1 VVAVASDR
9 GIDALKESRMKSLWF
24 GLGLL
29 VLPGCVVGVEH
40 DHDSAPSTLTV
51 DWTIDGT
58 HNPSECR
65 QGDTP
70 SILIQ
75 VLARRDIAFER
86 EFDCEESSVTF
97 DISPGTYFVSATL
110 LDSRGDDATT
120 TVDSDDFDLLYDDDY
135 TVNIDFPADSFL

>member
-1 VVAVASDR
+1 VRYER
-9 GIDALKESRMKSLWF
+9 GIETLKESRMKSLLF

-40 DHDSAPSTLTV
+40 DHGSAPSTLTV

-75 VLARRDIAFER
+75 VLTRRDNVFER

-97 DISPGTYFVSATL
+97 DIAPGTYIVSATL
-110 LDSRGDDATT
+110 LDPGGRDATT
-120 TVDSDDFDLLYDDDY
+120 TVDSDEFDLLYDDDY
-135 TVNIDFPADSFL
+135 TVNIDFPSDSFL